1 MNTAPVREERTQAPS
16 ASPDAAVVALDRKV
30 IMPGEHCVSWDPVEI
45 VTLLG
50 SCVAACIYDSQRKI
64 GGMNHFMLPDIPSVA
79 PALTDQTKPLR
90 YGLYA
95 MERVI
100 NDLLMMGAKREHLV
114 AKVFGGA
121 NMTNTLEN
129 QHVGRRNAQ
138 FVIEFLRRDKI
149 RVLASD
155 LGGTNSRR
163 IRFNT
168 RTNAVRVERVASA
181 DQLALRQERQYRD
194 QIQSDPV
201 NGEVIFF

>member
-1 MNTAPVREERTQAPS
+1 MNMPSVVGGAKQPSRTRADTDPVVLE
-16 ASPDAAVVALDRKV
+16 RKV
-30 IMPGEHCVSWDPVEI
+30 IMPGEHLVSWDPVEI

-50 SCVAACIYDSQRKI
+50 SCVAACIYDAHRKI

-155 LGGTNSRR
+155 LGGINSRR

-181 DQLALRQERQYRD
+181 DQLALRQDRQYRD
-194 QIQSDPV
+194 QIQADPV
-201 NGEVIFF
+201 DGEVIFF